1 MRAFRVLPFLFLAC
15 LALGL
20 SACSSAKPETTVEAF
35 YRAAAKGD
43 VERATEQVS
52 FADVPANQMVQAK
65 GKVQMIVGEM
75 QSRVE
80 ANDGLEAVEVL
91 ETEIDEAEGT
101 ARVRTRV
108 VFGNGKDTNETHRLV
123 REDGD
128 WKIVLR

>member
-1 MRAFRVLPFLFLAC
+1 MRAFRVLSFLFLAC

-20 SACSSAKPETTVEAF
+20 SACSSSKPEATVEAF

-43 VERATEQVS
+43 VERATAQIS

-80 ANDGLEAVEVL
+80 ANDGLDAIEVVES
-91 ETEIDEAEGT
+91 EIDEAGDT
-101 ARVRTRV
+101 ARVRTRL
-108 VFGNGKDTNETHRLV
+108 VFGNGKDTSETHRLV